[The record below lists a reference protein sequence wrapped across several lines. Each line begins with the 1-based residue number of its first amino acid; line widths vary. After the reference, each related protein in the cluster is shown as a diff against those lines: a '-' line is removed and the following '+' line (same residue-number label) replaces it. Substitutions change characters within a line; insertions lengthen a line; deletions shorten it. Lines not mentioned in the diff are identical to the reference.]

1 MHAEEKERRGRKEKE
16 KKEKN
21 RREREA
27 VNQNGEKGKRI
38 ERGRDKVMCHH
49 VSSWEK
55 MRQSSL

>member
-1 MHAEEKERRGRKEKE
+1 VHAEEKERRGRKEKE

-49 VSSWEK
+49 VGGWRK
-55 MRQSSL
+55 MR